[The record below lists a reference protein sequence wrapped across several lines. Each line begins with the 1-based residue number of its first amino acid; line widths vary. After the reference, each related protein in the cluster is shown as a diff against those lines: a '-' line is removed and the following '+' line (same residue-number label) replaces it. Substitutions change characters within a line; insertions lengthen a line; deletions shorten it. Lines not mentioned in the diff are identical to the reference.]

1 MQSYNIWVGD
11 TRKDCINH
19 CVKWS
24 HYFIR
29 TFPYLRPFI
38 QSCRLILVFYSHI
51 HHIRITFF
59 TSCYLIFKI
68 QKTTP
73 SPYFHRDTLCT
84 ASLWTSTTAFYN
96 RLTGHYS
103 WLAKEKEKKKSHQT
117 AFFSSFHIWLVV
129 CPPCGANF
137 YWHHYSVFYQKTTVD
152 RFFKSDPEYCK
163 NWHN

>member
-38 QSCRLILVFYSHI
+38 QSCRLILVLYLHI

-73 SPYFHRDTLCT
+73 SPYFHRDTLRT

-103 WLAKEKEKKKSHQT
+103 WLAKEKEKKKKPLNC
-117 AFFSSFHIWLVV
+117 FF
-129 CPPCGANF
+129 
-137 YWHHYSVFYQKTTVD
+137 
-152 RFFKSDPEYCK
+152 FFLSYMISGLSPLWCK
-163 NWHN
+163 FLLTSLLSILSENHCW